1 VTRLAALLALIVA
14 LAPGTVEATGRGD
27 RGPDVAEIQTILHD
41 FGYTVKVDG
50 IYGRQTERAVRSWQR
65 SNGLTVDG
73 VVGPITVASLRG
85 ASRLRNAQQVTATVP
100 PPLPEHYD
108 IWLRLAVCES
118 GSRWDYNGSSGYDGG
133 LQFSPRTWTAMGGGE
148 FAPYAWQA
156 SMVEQMVVAERTLD
170 AQGWGAWPTCARR
183 LGLR

>member
-1 VTRLAALLALIVA
+1 VR
-14 LAPGTVEATGRGD
+14 
-27 RGPDVAEIQTILHD
+27 
-41 FGYTVKVDG
+41 
-50 IYGRQTERAVRSWQR
+50 GRQ
-65 SNGLTVDG
+65 
-73 VVGPITVASLRG
+73 
-85 ASRLRNAQQVTATVP
+85 QQIALTVP
-100 PPLPEHYD
+100 PPPPEHYD

-156 SMVEQMVVAERTLD
+156 SMIEQMVVAERTLD
-170 AQGWGAWPTCARR
+170 AQGWGAWPTCARK